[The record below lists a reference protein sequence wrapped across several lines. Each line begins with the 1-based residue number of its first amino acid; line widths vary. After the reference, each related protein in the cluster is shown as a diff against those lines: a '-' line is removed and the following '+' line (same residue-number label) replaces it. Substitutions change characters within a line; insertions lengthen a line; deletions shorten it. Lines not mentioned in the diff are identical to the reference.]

1 MEDTILVLSFS
12 ERTAPDVARR
22 IRGER
27 VFSLILPGST
37 TAEQAADTQPRGVI
51 LCGEETGGGVL
62 DAGILSLGVPVLAIG
77 HAAHMMLTA
86 LGGACAG
93 TAILHR
99 RTEVHYEESRLF
111 AGAEDGER
119 YIRETQ
125 TLMLPGNLRMTASG
139 GGCTIAYEDRER
151 DLYGIQFEPER
162 NDPTWSAI
170 LSNFL
175 FGICGCEPWY
185 TIEAAAKRSME
196 ALEARAARGGG
207 AILAASGGL
216 DSTVAAEM
224 ARRAFGDRA
233 RAVFVDTGLLRAGE
247 AEVVQDVYSA
257 LGMELT
263 VLDRRDRVME
273 AIAGLR
279 TSAEKR
285 RAFRSCLT
293 QELKA
298 AGDDKETCVIFG
310 TDYNDCL
317 YGGER
322 RPGEEDPS
330 VAEPL
335 SFSFRAEILRMAELL
350 GIPESV
356 RDRKPFPPLGYGLLA
371 MGEVRPDK
379 IAILR
384 SVDSIFREEL
394 RAAGL
399 MPRLD
404 DYYPLLSERGAFG
417 GGRQVLLSAHT
428 RSGGMMMPARLPYD
442 VIERTVARIL
452 ETVPSVTRVML
463 DETPATRS
471 AL

>member
-1 MEDTILVLSFS
+1 MDDTILVLSFS
-12 ERTAPDVARR
+12 ERTASDVAQR

-37 TAEQAADTQPRGVI
+37 TSEQIAALSPKGI
-51 LCGEETGGGVL
+51 LLSGEETGGGVL
-62 DAGILSLGVPVLAIG
+62 DAGILSLGVPVLAVG

-93 TAILHR
+93 TGILHR
-99 RTEVHYEESRLF
+99 RTEVHYEKSRLF

-125 TLMLPGNLRMTASG
+125 TLMLPASLRMTASG
-139 GGCTIAYEDRER
+139 GGCTIAYEDEER
-151 DLYGIQFEPER
+151 SLFGIQFEPER

-185 TIEAAAKRSME
+185 TIEAATARSME
-196 ALEARAARGGG
+196 VLERRAAEGKR

-224 ARRAFGDRA
+224 AKRAFGERV

-247 AEVVQDVYSA
+247 AETVKDAYTA

-263 VLDRRDRVME
+263 VLDRRECVME
-273 AIAGLR
+273 ALAGLR
-279 TSAEKR
+279 TAGEKK
-285 RAFRSCLT
+285 RAFRACLT
-293 QELKA
+293 RALIESEDSEDACL
-298 AGDDKETCVIFG
+298 IFG
-310 TDYNDCL
+310 TDYNDRL
-317 YGGER
+317 YNRAGSSDA
-322 RPGEEDPS
+322 EDPRIE
-330 VAEPL
+330 EPL
-335 SFSFRAEILRMAELL
+335 AASFRGEIIRMADLL
-350 GIPESV
+350 GIPESI

-371 MGEVRPDK
+371 IGCIRPEK

-384 SVDSIFREEL
+384 DIDSVFREEL
-394 RAAGL
+394 RSAGL
-399 MPRLD
+399 MPRLA
-404 DYYPLLSERGAFG
+404 DYYPMLSEQGAFSG
-417 GGRQVLLSAHT
+417 GWQVLLSAHT

-442 VIERTVARIL
+442 VVERTVSRIL
-452 ETVPSVTRVML
+452 ENHPSVTRIML
-463 DETPATRS
+463 DETPAMRS